1 MAEVD
6 GPAPAPVPQPTPADG
21 HLSDQ
26 VPATAHTNT
35 TREQSGSDE
44 QSISFNRPSEG
55 HGELWLA
62 IDGTSIVIE
71 ALTRVVGQLI
81 FTEPPAPK

>member
-26 VPATAHTNT
+26 VPATAHTDT

-55 HGELWLA
+55 HGELVAGNRRYLNRHRGTYAGRRA
-62 IDGTSIVIE
+62 IDLHGTPG
-71 ALTRVVGQLI
+71 T
-81 FTEPPAPK
+81 